1 MSLLEPILRQRGMK
15 KMHDESQILG
25 YQAGSG
31 FIYQLNA
38 TTKLVF
44 MLLVSAACMITYDTR
59 FLMGIC
65 VLSIFLFQEANIK
78 WSQISFIVKF
88 IVAFMILNLI
98 FVYIFQPTYGQEIY
112 RSKSILIHAGY
123 FTLTMQEVFYLF
135 NLFLKYICSIPI
147 VLLFLLTTNPSQ
159 FAASL
164 NKIGIS
170 YKISYAVALA
180 LRYIPD
186 IQNSYWEISTAQ
198 QARGNE
204 LSKKAKLSQRIKGTL
219 NIVMPLIFSSL
230 ERIDTISTAMQLRR
244 FGSKRKRTWYV
255 RESFKKADYW
265 VMALSLCSILIV
277 ILLWQ
282 LNHGRFYN
290 PFI

>member
-1 MSLLEPILRQRGMK
+1 
-15 KMHDESQILG
+15 MHDESQILG
-25 YQAGSG
+25 YQPGNS

-44 MLLVSAACMITYDTR
+44 MLLVSIACMITYDTR
-59 FLMGIC
+59 FLIAIC
-65 VLSIFLFQEANIK
+65 VLSIFLFKEAKIK
-78 WSQISFIVKF
+78 WSQISFIVKL

-98 FVYIFQPTYGQEIY
+98 FVFIFQPSYGESIY
-112 RSKSILIHAGY
+112 YSKSILIHAGY
-123 FTLTMQEVFYLF
+123 FTLTLQEVFYLF
-135 NLFLKYICSIPI
+135 NLFLKYVCSIPI

-170 YKISYAVALA
+170 YKISYAVSLA

-186 IQNSYWEISTAQ
+186 IQNSYWDISAAQ
-198 QARGNE
+198 QARGIE
-204 LSKKAKLSQRIKGTL
+204 LSKKASLGKRIKGTL
-219 NIVMPLIFSSL
+219 NIIMPLIFSSL
-230 ERIDTISTAMQLRR
+230 ERIDAISTAMQLRR
-244 FGSKRKRTWYV
+244 FGSKKKRTWYV
-255 RESFKKADYW
+255 TQSFKKEDYL
-265 VMALSLCSILIV
+265 VMIAAVILVLIV
-277 ILLWQ
+277 IVLWQ

>member
-1 MSLLEPILRQRGMK
+1 
-15 KMHDESQILG
+15 MHDESQILG
-25 YQAGSG
+25 YQPGNS

-44 MLLVSAACMITYDTR
+44 MLLVSIACMITYDTR
-59 FLMGIC
+59 FLIAIC
-65 VLSIFLFQEANIK
+65 VLSIFLFKEAKIK
-78 WSQISFIVKF
+78 WSQISFIVKL

-98 FVYIFQPTYGQEIY
+98 FVFIFQPSYGESIY
-112 RSKSILIHAGY
+112 YSKSILIHAGY
-123 FTLTMQEVFYLF
+123 FTLTLQEVFYLF
-135 NLFLKYICSIPI
+135 NLFLKYVCSIPI

-170 YKISYAVALA
+170 YKISYAVSLA

-186 IQNSYWEISTAQ
+186 IQNSYWDISAAQ
-198 QARGNE
+198 QARGIE
-204 LSKKAKLSQRIKGTL
+204 LSKKASLGKRIKGTL
-219 NIVMPLIFSSL
+219 NIIMPLIFSSL
-230 ERIDTISTAMQLRR
+230 ERIDAISTAMQLRR
-244 FGSKRKRTWYV
+244 FGSKKKRTWYV
-255 RESFKKADYW
+255 TQSFKKEDYLIMIAA
-265 VMALSLCSILIV
+265 VILVLIV
-277 ILLWQ
+277 IVLWQ

>member
-1 MSLLEPILRQRGMK
+1 
-15 KMHDESQILG
+15 MHNESQVLG
-25 YQAGSG
+25 YQPGDS

-44 MLLVSAACMITYDTR
+44 MLLVSVACMVTYDTR
-59 FLMGIC
+59 FLIAIC
-65 VLSIFLFQEANIK
+65 ILSIFLFKEAKIK

-88 IVAFMILNLI
+88 IVVFMLLNLI
-98 FVYIFQPTYGQEIY
+98 FVFIFQPSYGENIY
-112 RSKSILIHAGY
+112 HSKSILIHAGY
-123 FTLTMQEVFYLF
+123 FTLTLQEVFYLF
-135 NLFLKYICSIPI
+135 NLFLKYVCSIPI

-170 YKISYAVALA
+170 YKISYAVSLA

-186 IQNSYWEISTAQ
+186 IQNSYWDISATQ

-204 LSKKAKLSQRIKGTL
+204 LSKKASLGKRIKGTL

-230 ERIDTISTAMQLRR
+230 DRIDTISTAMQLRR
-244 FGSKRKRTWYV
+244 FGSKKKRTWYV
-255 RESFKKADYW
+255 TQSFKKADYL
-265 VMALSLCSILIV
+265 VMIAAVILVLIV
-277 ILLWQ
+277 VGLWQ
-282 LNHGRFYN
+282 LDHDRFYN

>member
-1 MSLLEPILRQRGMK
+1 MYNEN
-15 KMHDESQILG
+15 QILG
-25 YQAGSG
+25 YQPGTS

-59 FLMGIC
+59 FLLAIC
-65 VLSIFLFQEANIK
+65 VFSIILFKEAKIK

-88 IVAFMILNLI
+88 IVAFMVLNLL
-98 FVYIFQPTYGQEIY
+98 FVYLFQPTYGQNIY
-112 RSKSILIHAGY
+112 HSRSILIHAGY

-135 NLFLKYICSIPI
+135 NLLLKYVCSIPI

-186 IQNSYWEISTAQ
+186 IQNSYWEISAAQ

-204 LSKKAKLSQRIKGTL
+204 LSKKAKLSKRIKGTL

-230 ERIDTISTAMQLRR
+230 DRIDTISTAMQLRR
-244 FGSKRKRTWYV
+244 FGSKKKRTWYV
-255 RESFKKADYW
+255 TQSFTKNDYW
-265 VMALSLCSILIV
+265 VMGLSVVLVLIV
-277 ILLWQ
+277 ALLWY
-282 LNHGRFYN
+282 LDGSRFYN

>member
-1 MSLLEPILRQRGMK
+1 MYNEN
-15 KMHDESQILG
+15 QILG
-25 YQAGSG
+25 YQPGTS

-59 FLMGIC
+59 FLLAIC
-65 VLSIFLFQEANIK
+65 VFSVFLFKEAQIK

-88 IVAFMILNLI
+88 IDAFMLLNLL
-98 FVYIFQPTYGQEIY
+98 FVYLFQPTYGQDIY
-112 RSKSILIHAGY
+112 HSRSILIHAGY
-123 FTLTMQEVFYLF
+123 FTLTLQEVFYLF
-135 NLFLKYICSIPI
+135 NLLLKYVCSIPI

-186 IQNSYWEISTAQ
+186 IQNSYWEISAAQ
-198 QARGNE
+198 QARGIE

-230 ERIDTISTAMQLRR
+230 DRIDTISTAMQLRR
-244 FGSKRKRTWYV
+244 FGSKKKRTWYV
-255 RESFKKADYW
+255 SQSFKKNDYW
-265 VMALSLCSILIV
+265 VMGLAIVLVLIV
-277 ILLWQ
+277 ALLWHID
-282 LNHGRFYN
+282 HGRFYN

>member
-1 MSLLEPILRQRGMK
+1 
-15 KMHDESQILG
+15 MHDESQILG
-25 YQAGSG
+25 YQPGNS

-44 MLLVSAACMITYDTR
+44 MLLVSIACMMTYDTR
-59 FLMGIC
+59 FLIAIC
-65 VLSIFLFQEANIK
+65 VLSIFLFKEAKIK
-78 WSQISFIVKF
+78 WSQISFIVKL

-98 FVYIFQPTYGQEIY
+98 FVFIFQPSYGESIY
-112 RSKSILIHAGY
+112 YSKSILIHAGY
-123 FTLTMQEVFYLF
+123 FTLTLQEVFYLF
-135 NLFLKYICSIPI
+135 NLFLKYVCSIPI

-170 YKISYAVALA
+170 YKISYAVSLA

-186 IQNSYWEISTAQ
+186 IQNSYWDISAAQ
-198 QARGNE
+198 QARGIE
-204 LSKKAKLSQRIKGTL
+204 LSKKASLGKRIKGTL
-219 NIVMPLIFSSL
+219 NIIMPLIFSSL
-230 ERIDTISTAMQLRR
+230 ERIDAISTAMQLRR
-244 FGSKRKRTWYV
+244 FGSKKKRTWYV
-255 RESFKKADYW
+255 TQSFKKEDYL
-265 VMALSLCSILIV
+265 VMIAAVILVLIV
-277 ILLWQ
+277 IVLWQ

>member
-1 MSLLEPILRQRGMK
+1 MQKGMK
-15 KMHDESQILG
+15 NMHDESQILG
-25 YQAGSG
+25 YQPGNS

-44 MLLVSAACMITYDTR
+44 MLLVSIACMITYDTR
-59 FLMGIC
+59 FLIAIC
-65 VLSIFLFQEANIK
+65 VLSIFLFKEAKIK
-78 WSQISFIVKF
+78 WSQISFIVKL

-98 FVYIFQPTYGQEIY
+98 FVFIFQPSYGESIY
-112 RSKSILIHAGY
+112 YSKSILIHAGY
-123 FTLTMQEVFYLF
+123 FTLTLQEVFYLF
-135 NLFLKYICSIPI
+135 NLFLKYVCSIPI

-170 YKISYAVALA
+170 YKISYAVSLA

-186 IQNSYWEISTAQ
+186 IQNSYWDISAAQ
-198 QARGNE
+198 QARGIE
-204 LSKKAKLSQRIKGTL
+204 LSKKASLGKRIKGTL
-219 NIVMPLIFSSL
+219 NIIMPLIFSSL
-230 ERIDTISTAMQLRR
+230 ERIDAISTAMQLRR
-244 FGSKRKRTWYV
+244 FGSKKKRTWYV
-255 RESFKKADYW
+255 TQSFKKEDYL
-265 VMALSLCSILIV
+265 VMIAAVILVLIV
-277 ILLWQ
+277 IVLWQ